1 METMLDSY
9 NYCQWIKRHSR
20 SAESY
25 SITIEYNTILKDK
38 QNKDNKMHNSS
49 TKVSL
54 KDMLNQTK
62 RPDL

>member
-1 METMLDSY
+1 MDQKS
-9 NYCQWIKRHSR
+9 CKDRHSK

-25 SITIEYNTILKDK
+25 SITTEYNKILTDK

-54 KDMLNQTK
+54 KDL
-62 RPDL
+62 